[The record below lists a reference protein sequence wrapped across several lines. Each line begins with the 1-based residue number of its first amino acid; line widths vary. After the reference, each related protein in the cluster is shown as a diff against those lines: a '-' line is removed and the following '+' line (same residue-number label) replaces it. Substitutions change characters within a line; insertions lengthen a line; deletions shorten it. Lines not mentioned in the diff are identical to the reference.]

1 MKKLTAVL
9 LGTSVLCGC
18 ASVQKAPIEA
28 LGLAVQAVQPFN
40 AILLAFN
47 GIKFYLKSST
57 PETKS
62 AKAKGTGATK
72 EIAVNNALRNV
83 VQQSI
88 GTMIVTETEVE
99 KDKLVRDLSLAYS
112 SGVVESYEIVGCVN
126 GKEYECEVSALV
138 STGTFHKTLLSSS
151 KVVKINGSDVHA
163 QQITLKNSLQQ
174 QNEMA
179 EYHFSKIRK
188 VGLEPKIKKVSFV
201 PLGNHQVQV
210 VLDYEVEWKKDFKK
224 SFVTFL
230 QKLEKDTEKLQGG
243 DEIYLQWAP
252 SGMFSNRVI
261 IKTVDS
267 DFKNT
272 IRNYQY
278 GSVFVKIDELGQCIE
293 HKMPEGV
300 VNLENVVI
308 KATTTAKISEKMLQ
322 KMQKLSISTDCQK
335 T

>member
-1 MKKLTAVL
+1 
-9 LGTSVLCGC
+9 
-18 ASVQKAPIEA
+18 
-28 LGLAVQAVQPFN
+28 
-40 AILLAFN
+40 
-47 GIKFYLKSST
+47 
-57 PETKS
+57 
-62 AKAKGTGATK
+62 
-72 EIAVNNALRNV
+72 
-83 VQQSI
+83 
-88 GTMIVTETEVE
+88 
-99 KDKLVRDLSLAYS
+99 
-112 SGVVESYEIVGCVN
+112 
-126 GKEYECEVSALV
+126 
-138 STGTFHKTLLSSS
+138 
-151 KVVKINGSDVHA
+151 
-163 QQITLKNSLQQ
+163 
-174 QNEMA
+174 
-179 EYHFSKIRK
+179 
-188 VGLEPKIKKVSFV
+188 
-201 PLGNHQVQV
+201 LGNHQVQV

-230 QKLEKDTEKLQGG
+230 QKLEKDTEKLEGG